1 MTKEY
6 LKMAD
11 VFKGSVFYY
20 DNAKY
25 LADADGYCGEF
36 NERDFTLYAANA
48 INSHDELVAEV
59 ERLRGAIHDA
69 FIDGC
74 QVGWDMTGEGYNAE
88 YGGPDNDRLHEE
100 FTAIFTERYA
110 DN

>member
-11 VFKGSVFYY
+11 VFKGSVFHY

-59 ERLRGAIHDA
+59 ERLRGAVDELERENENISA
-69 FIDGC
+69 ILLER
-74 QVGWDMTGEGYNAE
+74 TSAL
-88 YGGPDNDRLHEE
+88 GPY
-100 FTAIFTERYA
+100 I
-110 DN
+110 